1 MRAFASRRFV
11 AGSARMLQVPFLAGY
26 APTYGSL
33 ADPPGGSVIV
43 AAVNWLQGTLLG
55 TAATTIAVIAIAWVG
70 LMLMTG
76 RVSVRYGFTVFL
88 GCFILFGAALISAGI
103 RGSLDGTPVAYA
115 PPPPPPPPIQPPP
128 PPRPANPDPYA
139 GAAVPSR

>member
-1 MRAFASRRFV
+1 MRAFARARFV
-11 AGSARMLQVPFLAGY
+11 AVSARMLQVPFFAGY
-26 APTYGSL
+26 APSYGSL

-43 AAVNWLQGTLLG
+43 AAMNWLQGTLLG
-55 TAATTIAVIAIAWVG
+55 TVATTIAVIAIAWVG

-103 RGSLDGTPVAYA
+103 RGSMEGTPVAYA
-115 PPPPPPPPIQPPP
+115 PPPPPAPTPPPAP
-128 PPRPANPDPYA
+128 PPRPVNADPYA